1 MVEMRFT
8 MAIVFISFTYLYLDC
23 FQDDVLAVAQY
34 VLSKGMTT
42 YSCTGTHSPYVGIV
56 STADGCVYPYTGKAS
71 IPCLDLFPIDADAYS
86 IDRYSG
92 RL

>member
-42 YSCTGTHSPYVGIV
+42 YSYVLAPICSRNNANVRRMGA
-56 STADGCVYPYTGKAS
+56 ST
-71 IPCLDLFPIDADAYS
+71 
-86 IDRYSG
+86 
-92 RL
+92 

>member
-23 FQDDVLAVAQY
+23 FQDDVLAVAICAFERNDDLQ
-34 VLSKGMTT
+34 L
-42 YSCTGTHSPYVGIV
+42 CTGTHSPYVGIV